1 MCRHTYRHR
10 ASSDVGLDVYDRNG
24 VCLRLWS
31 VLWERSN
38 AQNTV
43 GKRDCEFLEY
53 LTKLRRCFISLKEK
67 VRWGVKLDGLQVS

>member
-1 MCRHTYRHR
+1 MCRHTHR
-10 ASSDVGLDVYDRNG
+10 RRSASDGGLDGYDRNG

-31 VLWERSN
+31 VLWEVSN

-43 GKRDCEFLEY
+43 GERDCELFED

-67 VRWGVKLDGLQVS
+67 VRIGVELNSLQVS